1 MGREN
6 FVVGDLEF
14 KNPLLLSG
22 GIINESLIKKAIML
36 GVGAITLGTYAE
48 KPFSSHPQPWV
59 VQVENTNCYINA
71 YGVRNS
77 IFDKKGFIK
86 EVIEL
91 ARKHNVR
98 VICSYVA
105 STPGVSVRLVNTYEK
120 LGCDVIE
127 FNPTPLVMGCSQEK
141 EQDIV
146 SNEPEF
152 VKLISSYIK
161 VAVEQTQLPV
171 SVKFP
176 GILNDVV
183 SAWNMFRKSGAII
196 AHLSNSIFPA
206 TIMDTNGKPLLG
218 SPTGMG
224 GLTGECIKPL
234 VLAKI
239 YTLAKNGEK
248 NIIGTGGV
256 THPNDIRQFLLAGA
270 KIVGFHSVIYK
281 KGISVIKEF
290 LESLNLPK

>member
-1 MGREN
+1 MGRDN

-183 SAWNMFRKSGAII
+183 
-196 AHLSNSIFPA
+196 
-206 TIMDTNGKPLLG
+206 
-218 SPTGMG
+218 
-224 GLTGECIKPL
+224 
-234 VLAKI
+234 
-239 YTLAKNGEK
+239 
-248 NIIGTGGV
+248 
-256 THPNDIRQFLLAGA
+256 
-270 KIVGFHSVIYK
+270 
-281 KGISVIKEF
+281 
-290 LESLNLPK
+290 